1 MKKRVTAL
9 CLTAALVS
17 GILAGCGGGAAKT
30 TEAPAQTQAEPA
42 KEEGTQAEG
51 AKAETPAAELP
62 KVNVKIGY
70 ELNPG
75 EPAGPWRQRRKNSV
89 GVRRDSQ
96 LGGGLISLQPAG
108 QQVQSD

>member
-17 GILAGCGGGAAKT
+17 GMLAGCGGSAAKT
-30 TEAPAQTQAEPA
+30 TEAPAQTQAEAA

-75 EPAGPWRQRRKNSV
+75 EPADLGANAVKTALESDGTAHWEV
-89 GVRRDSQ
+89 GLDPSSL
-96 LGGGLISLQPAG
+96 LGT
-108 QQVQSD
+108 